1 MIADVLVIAL
11 RELRR
16 NLLRSI
22 LTSLGIIIGVASVI
36 TMVTLGSGATEQVR
50 RQIASLGSNL
60 LILQVGQA
68 PRGHG
73 GPIQTEAPPFSLSDS
88 TAIGKEIHG
97 VEAVAPIAAKTM
109 QIIYGNRNRVTSVF
123 GTTNSFFDVRD
134 WEIVSGRAFLDGE
147 EHVGKTVCI
156 LGQTVVKDLFPYE
169 DPIGKIVRL
178 KDQAYR
184 VVGVLEEKGLSS
196 FGTDRDDIV
205 IVPIKTFHRRIAGN
219 TDVNRIEISALD
231 ESLMEQVKADVEAL
245 MRQRRHIQKGEVDDF
260 HVRDLRE
267 IADVLS
273 GTTKSMTSLLA
284 AIATVSLLVG
294 GIGIMNIML
303 VAVTERTREIG
314 IRMAVGALPRDVL
327 LQFLV
332 ESVVISSLGG
342 FLGILLALGC
352 SLWLSKV
359 LFVPFIPN
367 PLIVTIA
374 FLFSTLIGIAFGF
387 FPARR
392 AAHLN
397 PIDALRHE

>member
-1 MIADVLVIAL
+1 MIRDALIIAF

-16 NLLRSI
+16 NLLRSV

-36 TMVTLGSGATEQVR
+36 TMVTLGNGATEQVR

-60 LILQVGQA
+60 LMVHVGQA

-73 GPIQTEAPPFSLSDS
+73 GARAEAPPFDLSDAR
-88 TAIGKEIHG
+88 AIEREIYG
-97 VEAVAPIAAKTM
+97 IEAVAPMAGTAM
-109 QIIYGNRNRVTSVF
+109 QVIYGNRNRLTSVF
-123 GTTNSFFDVRD
+123 GTTNGFFEVRD
-134 WEIVSGRAFLDGE
+134 WEIAEGRVFLEGE
-147 EHVGKTVCI
+147 ERAGKTVCI
-156 LGQTVVKDLFPYE
+156 LGQTVVKELFPYE

-178 KDQAYR
+178 KKQAYR
-184 VVGVLEEKGLSS
+184 VVGVLKEKGLSS

-205 IVPIKTFHRRIAGN
+205 LIPIKAFHRRIAGN
-219 TDVNRIEISALD
+219 TDINRIEVSVLD
-231 ESLMEQVKADVEAL
+231 ESLMEQVRTDIEAL
-245 MRQRRHIQKGEVDDF
+245 MRQRRRIRPGELDDF
-260 HVRDLRE
+260 HVRDMRE
-267 IADVLS
+267 IAEVLS

-284 AIATVSLLVG
+284 AIAAVSLLVG

-332 ESVVISSLGG
+332 ESAVISSLGG
-342 FLGILLALGC
+342 FIGIFLALGC
-352 SLWLSKV
+352 SVWLSKV
-359 LFVPFIPN
+359 LLVPFVLD
-367 PLIVTIA
+367 PLIVGIA
-374 FLFSTLIGIAFGF
+374 FLFSALIGIAFGF